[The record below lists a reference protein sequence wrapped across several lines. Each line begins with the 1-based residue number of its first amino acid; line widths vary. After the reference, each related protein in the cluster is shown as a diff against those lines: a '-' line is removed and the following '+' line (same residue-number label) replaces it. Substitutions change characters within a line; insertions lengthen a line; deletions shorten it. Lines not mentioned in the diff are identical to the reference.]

1 MLGQAPPGLVEL
13 GQEVQKLRAAIDEG
27 LTENPSTDAAG
38 RRMREVAALYA
49 FANKLAYT
57 DTLEAVYDAAL
68 DAIVS
73 GLECDRA
80 SILVIDGNG
89 VMRFVAWRGLS
100 GQYRKAVEGHSPWT
114 ADAVNPRPIAV
125 EDILESGESDALK
138 KTVMAEGI
146 RALAFI
152 PLIANARLIGKF
164 MTYYATPHEFE
175 APEINLACTIA
186 SQIAL
191 GIERKRAQEAQQTL
205 VHELQ
210 HRTNNLLTVVQAMA
224 HQTLHGSGSLEEL
237 RDDFESRL
245 QALARA
251 NRQLASSNWSGA
263 RLIDLICGELEPFL
277 SRVTITGKEVVLDP
291 HQAQNFTMALH
302 ELVTNAVKYGSLSSA
317 AGSVHL
323 SWGTDGS
330 QQELRF
336 RWQEVGGP
344 RVTQPRK
351 KGFGSTLIAS
361 MFENA
366 TFSYFPDGI
375 VCELAA
381 SMTRAEIRH
390 TAI

>member
-1 MLGQAPPGLVEL
+1 
-13 GQEVQKLRAAIDEG
+13 
-27 LTENPSTDAAG
+27 
-38 RRMREVAALYA
+38 
-49 FANKLAYT
+49 
-57 DTLEAVYDAAL
+57 
-68 DAIVS
+68 
-73 GLECDRA
+73 
-80 SILVIDGNG
+80 
-89 VMRFVAWRGLS
+89 
-100 GQYRKAVEGHSPWT
+100 
-114 ADAVNPRPIAV
+114 
-125 EDILESGESDALK
+125 
-138 KTVMAEGI
+138 
-146 RALAFI
+146 
-152 PLIANARLIGKF
+152 
-164 MTYYATPHEFE
+164 
-175 APEINLACTIA
+175 
-186 SQIAL
+186 
-191 GIERKRAQEAQQTL
+191 
-205 VHELQ
+205 
-210 HRTNNLLTVVQAMA
+210 MA